1 MVMNPQDEQMN
12 KPRGGL
18 LGLFDKAMKADED
31 TGLSPL
37 QNFAA
42 ALDPLILKDLRGGE
56 GIRQQGVQ
64 RAATMS
70 KNKTVDMLRQQGR
83 NDLAD
88 AVMNRTIG
96 PKEAF
101 SVMQSEKAADTAF
114 QRQKDLA
121 AFSAGLKAPAAPK
134 LYSEFAKLN
143 ADLQAGNISK
153 DQYNASV
160 QSFLNKNKMSIRPF
174 RDINRKKTKVVT
186 VGSVKIGGDNPISV
200 QSMTNTLTTDIEATI
215 NQINQITEAG
225 GDLVRVSCPDKEST
239 QALKK
244 IIAPKKNLSFSE
256 NFFHMCF
263 GKVPEK
269 EIVKAFDVSLI
280 LYAEHS
286 FNVSTFT
293 ARTITSSLSDIHGAI
308 TGAIASL
315 KGPLH
320 GGANEEVM
328 HMMKKIKKPEN
339 ALKWINNALKN
350 KEVVMGFGHRV
361 YKSGDSRVPTMREYF
376 GKVAKIKKD
385 KTFEKIYD
393 IVEKVMIKKKN
404 IHPNVDYPTGPTYH
418 LMGFDTDFFTPIFVI
433 SRITGWSAHIMEQH
447 AANKLIRPLA
457 KYKGSKHRTVMQLNQ
472 R

>member
-1 MVMNPQDEQMN
+1 MSDEI
-12 KPRGGL
+12 KKGL
-18 LGLFDKAMKADED
+18 LGIVVDE
-31 TGLSPL
+31 TEVSKVMPEINSLTYRGY
-37 QNFAA
+37 AA
-42 ALDPLILKDLRGGE
+42 QDLCARCDFEEVAYLILNKELPNKKQLKDFKKDLSKE
-56 GIRQQGVQ
+56 I
-64 RAATMS
+64 TLS
-70 KNKTVDMLRQQGR
+70 KNLINILKQVPKKSHPMDVART
-83 NDLAD
+83 
-88 AVMNRTIG
+88 AV
-96 PKEAF
+96 
-101 SVMQSEKAADTAF
+101 SVMGLEDKETKDNSPKANLRKAVRILAKTPTS
-114 QRQKDLA
+114 LA
-121 AFSAGLKAPAAPK
+121 AFYRL
-134 LYSEFAKLN
+134 
-143 ADLQAGNISK
+143 
-153 DQYNASV
+153 
-160 QSFLNKNKMSIRPF
+160 
-174 RDINRKKTKVVT
+174 RK
-186 VGSVKIGGDNPISV
+186 G
-200 QSMTNTLTTDIEATI
+200 
-215 NQINQITEAG
+215 
-225 GDLVRVSCPDKEST
+225 
-239 QALKK
+239 KK
-244 IIAPKKNLSFSE
+244 IIAPKKNLNFSE

-263 GKVPEK
+263 GKVPNK

-339 ALKWINNALKN
+339 ALNWINNALKN
-350 KEVVMGFGHRV
+350 KDVVMGFGHRV

-376 GKVAKIKKD
+376 KRVAIIKKD

-393 IVEKVMIKKKN
+393 IVEKVMIKEKN
-404 IHPNVDYPTGPTYH
+404 IYPNVDYPTGPTYH

-457 KYKGSKHRTVMQLNQ
+457 SYKGNKHRKVIQLNQ

>member
-1 MVMNPQDEQMN
+1 MSDDI
-12 KPRGGL
+12 KKGL
-18 LGLFDKAMKADED
+18 LGIIVDE
-31 TGLSPL
+31 TEISKVMPEINSLTYRGY
-37 QNFAA
+37 AA
-42 ALDPLILKDLRGGE
+42 QDLCARCDFEEVAYLILNKELPNKKQLKE
-56 GIRQQGVQ
+56 FKKELSKEI
-64 RAATMS
+64 TLS
-70 KNKTVDMLRQQGR
+70 KNLINILKKIPKNSHPMDVART
-83 NDLAD
+83 
-88 AVMNRTIG
+88 AV
-96 PKEAF
+96 
-101 SVMQSEKAADTAF
+101 SVMGLEDKETKDNSPKANLRKAIRIFAKTPTA
-114 QRQKDLA
+114 LA
-121 AFSAGLKAPAAPK
+121 AFYRL
-134 LYSEFAKLN
+134 
-143 ADLQAGNISK
+143 
-153 DQYNASV
+153 
-160 QSFLNKNKMSIRPF
+160 
-174 RDINRKKTKVVT
+174 RK
-186 VGSVKIGGDNPISV
+186 G
-200 QSMTNTLTTDIEATI
+200 
-215 NQINQITEAG
+215 
-225 GDLVRVSCPDKEST
+225 
-239 QALKK
+239 KK

-263 GKVPEK
+263 GKVPNK

-339 ALKWINNALKN
+339 ALKWITKALKN
-350 KEVVMGFGHRV
+350 KDVVMGFGHRV

-376 GKVAKIKKD
+376 KRVAIIKKD

-393 IVEKVMIKKKN
+393 IVEKVMIKEKN
-404 IHPNVDYPTGPTYH
+404 IYPNVDYPTGPTYH

-457 KYKGSKHRTVMQLNQ
+457 SYKGSKHRKVIQLNQ

>member
-1 MVMNPQDEQMN
+1 MSEEI
-12 KPRGGL
+12 KKGL
-18 LGLFDKAMKADED
+18 LGIVVDE
-31 TGLSPL
+31 TEISKVMPEINSLTYRGY
-37 QNFAA
+37 AA
-42 ALDPLILKDLRGGE
+42 QDLCEYCRFEEVAYLILNKDLPNSIQLKQFEKEEKNNRE
-56 GIRQQGVQ
+56 L
-64 RAATMS
+64 S
-70 KNKTVDMLRQQGR
+70 KNLYEIIKHMPKKSHPMDVART
-83 NDLAD
+83 
-88 AVMNRTIG
+88 AV
-96 PKEAF
+96 
-101 SVMQSEKAADTAF
+101 SVMGLEDKETTDSSTEANMRKALRIFAKTPTA
-114 QRQKDLA
+114 LA
-121 AFSAGLKAPAAPK
+121 AFYRIRS
-134 LYSEFAKLN
+134 
-143 ADLQAGNISK
+143 GN
-153 DQYNASV
+153 
-160 QSFLNKNKMSIRPF
+160 
-174 RDINRKKTKVVT
+174 
-186 VGSVKIGGDNPISV
+186 
-200 QSMTNTLTTDIEATI
+200 
-215 NQINQITEAG
+215 
-225 GDLVRVSCPDKEST
+225 
-239 QALKK
+239 K
-244 IIAPKKNLSFSE
+244 IIKPKKELTFAE
-256 NFFHMCF
+256 NFFYMCF
-263 GKVPEK
+263 GKVPQK

-328 HMMKKIKKPEN
+328 HMMRKIKKPEN

-457 KYKGSKHRTVMQLNQ
+457 KYKGSKHRKVLELNY

>member
-1 MVMNPQDEQMN
+1 MGEDIKKGLMGVTVDETGISKVMPEINSLTYRGYAAQDLCANCEFEEIAYLILNGELPNKKQLKKFEKEERKERKLSKSLINIIKQMP
-12 KPRGGL
+12 KKSHPMDVARTAVSVMGL
-18 LGLFDKAMKADED
+18 EDKEVTNNSPEANLRKAMR
-31 TGLSPL
+31 
-37 QNFAA
+37 
-42 ALDPLILKDLRGGE
+42 I
-56 GIRQQGVQ
+56 
-64 RAATMS
+64 
-70 KNKTVDMLRQQGR
+70 
-83 NDLAD
+83 
-88 AVMNRTIG
+88 
-96 PKEAF
+96 
-101 SVMQSEKAADTAF
+101 
-114 QRQKDLA
+114 
-121 AFSAGLKAPAAPK
+121 
-134 LYSEFAKLN
+134 FAKTPTAL
-143 ADLQAGNISK
+143 
-153 DQYNASV
+153 AS
-160 QSFLNKNKMSIRPF
+160 FYRL
-174 RDINRKKTKVVT
+174 RKGKKV
-186 VGSVKIGGDNPISV
+186 
-200 QSMTNTLTTDIEATI
+200 
-215 NQINQITEAG
+215 
-225 GDLVRVSCPDKEST
+225 
-239 QALKK
+239 
-244 IIAPKKNLSFSE
+244 IAPKKKLSFSE
-256 NFFHMCF
+256 NFFYMCF
-263 GKVPEK
+263 GKVPNK

-339 ALKWINNALKN
+339 AKRWINNALDK
-350 KEVVMGFGHRV
+350 KAVVMGFGHRV

-385 KTFEKIYD
+385 KKFEKIYD
-393 IVEKVMIKKKN
+393 IVEKVMIREKN

-457 KYKGSKHRTVMQLNQ
+457 KYKGSKHRKVMGLNY

>member
-1 MVMNPQDEQMN
+1 MSDDI
-12 KPRGGL
+12 KKGL
-18 LGLFDKAMKADED
+18 LGVVVDE
-31 TGLSPL
+31 TEISKVMPEINSLTYRGY
-37 QNFAA
+37 AA
-42 ALDPLILKDLRGGE
+42 QDLCARCEFEEVAYLILNKELPNKKQLKE
-56 GIRQQGVQ
+56 FKKELSKEIIL
-64 RAATMS
+64 S
-70 KNKTVDMLRQQGR
+70 KNLISILKQIPKKSHPMDVART
-83 NDLAD
+83 
-88 AVMNRTIG
+88 AV
-96 PKEAF
+96 
-101 SVMQSEKAADTAF
+101 SVMGLEDKETKDNSPKANLRKAIRIFAKTPTA
-114 QRQKDLA
+114 LA
-121 AFSAGLKAPAAPK
+121 AFYRL
-134 LYSEFAKLN
+134 
-143 ADLQAGNISK
+143 
-153 DQYNASV
+153 
-160 QSFLNKNKMSIRPF
+160 
-174 RDINRKKTKVVT
+174 RK
-186 VGSVKIGGDNPISV
+186 G
-200 QSMTNTLTTDIEATI
+200 
-215 NQINQITEAG
+215 
-225 GDLVRVSCPDKEST
+225 
-239 QALKK
+239 KK
-244 IIAPKKNLSFSE
+244 IIAPKKKFGFSE

-263 GKVPEK
+263 GKVPNK

-350 KEVVMGFGHRV
+350 KDVVMGFGHRV

-376 GKVAKIKKD
+376 KRVAIIKKD

-393 IVEKVMIKKKN
+393 IVEKVMIKEKN
-404 IHPNVDYPTGPTYH
+404 IYPNVDYPTGPTYH

-457 KYKGSKHRTVMQLNQ
+457 NYKGSKHRKVIHLDQ